1 MSNIIERIDRN
12 FATVDTHLEE
22 ISNVWVELNKDVLN
36 VPDKDTADKYYQ
48 RLETLY
54 NQIES
59 LLYLGN

>member
-1 MSNIIERIDRN
+1 MSNLIERIDSN

-36 VPDKDTADKYYQ
+36 VANKETSDKYFK

-59 LLYLGN
+59 LLYLGC